1 MRRNDRE
8 VSGTNEVEEI
18 IRKADVC
25 RIAFANDNMPYLVT
39 LNFGYSS
46 SPVQSFYFHCANEGK
61 KLDMIRK
68 NNYVCF
74 ELDTDHQLITG
85 SNSCDWGMT
94 FSSIV
99 GYGNIS
105 IITEKEE
112 KKAGL
117 NHIMDHYGAS
127 GESSYND
134 SILERTTVL
143 RLDVEQMTGKKKK

>member
-8 VSGTNEVEEI
+8 VTGRSEVDEI

-25 RIAFANDNMPYLVT
+25 RIAFAYDNMPYLVT
-39 LNFGYSS
+39 MNFGYSS
-46 SPVQSFYFHCANEGK
+46 GPVQKFYFHCANEGK

-74 ELDTDHQLITG
+74 ELDADHQLITG
-85 SNSCDWGMT
+85 SKSCDWGMK
-94 FSSIV
+94 FSSII

-112 KKAGL
+112 KIHGL
-117 NHIMDHYGAS
+117 NHIMEHYGAS
-127 GESSYND
+127 GEFSYNE

-143 RLDVEQMTGKKKK
+143 RLDVEQMTGKNKK